1 MGSKPSLLSSI
12 DNLKRLF
19 DSVPFRKWARLV
31 YYYSTLFEK
40 GDDAYFFQ
48 TDTWVKAKLFL
59 ETWFIG
65 FQLAL
70 TYWVRGE
77 SISPNLNLGRHKK
90 YFSQIA
96 VFIMCFIAKLKEEY
110 K

>member
-19 DSVPFRKWARLV
+19 DSVPFRKWAQLV

-48 TDTWVKAKLFL
+48 TDTWVKAKLF
-59 ETWFIG
+59 
-65 FQLAL
+65 
-70 TYWVRGE
+70 
-77 SISPNLNLGRHKK
+77 
-90 YFSQIA
+90 
-96 VFIMCFIAKLKEEY
+96 
-110 K
+110 

>member
-19 DSVPFRKWARLV
+19 DSVPFRKCARLV
-31 YYYSTLFEK
+31 YYSTLFEK
-40 GDDAYFFQ
+40 GDDAYFSKQ
-48 TDTWVKAKLFL
+48 TLGSKQSFFRNLIH
-59 ETWFIG
+59 WFSFG
-65 FQLAL
+65 THF
-70 TYWVRGE
+70 REE

-96 VFIMCFIAKLKEEY
+96 GYELY
-110 K
+110 SL